1 MTTTIKKT
9 IGDAGAG
16 IDQSHGSDTL
26 YDAIKAIATDLQNV
40 IVQQNQ
46 LLADYN
52 AETFVDHTTSSAV
65 VVTQT
70 FTIE

>member
-16 IDQSHGSDTL
+16 IDQSHGEDTL
-26 YDAIKAIATDLQNV
+26 YDAVNALA
-40 IVQQNQ
+40 VQVTALTVAFNQ
-46 LLADYN
+46 LLTDYN
-52 AETFVDHTTSSAV
+52 AETAADHTTSSAAS
-65 VVTQT
+65 VTQG